1 MLSLTY
7 SALEEMQIVQSSQ
20 VSELLPVF
28 FKLLNLIVLGLM
40 SA

>member
-7 SALEEMQIVQSSQ
+7 STLEEMQIALSSQ
-20 VSELLPVF
+20 VSELLPIF
-28 FKLLNLIVLGLM
+28 FKLLDLIVLGLM